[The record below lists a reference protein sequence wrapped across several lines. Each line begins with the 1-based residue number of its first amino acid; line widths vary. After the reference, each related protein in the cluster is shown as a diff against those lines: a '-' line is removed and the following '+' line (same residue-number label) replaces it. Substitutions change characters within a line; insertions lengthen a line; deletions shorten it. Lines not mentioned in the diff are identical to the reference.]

1 MVATVRPASPG
12 GLEALES
19 LAPGDVVK
27 LLAAAVEDDPRA
39 ATLDGAVTCVARWG
53 LAKTT
58 LDDVA
63 RAAGCSRATVYRQ
76 FPGGKAA
83 LLDAVV
89 TREVGRL
96 LFACVQLAEDVDD
109 LEEYL
114 VEVIVTASRF
124 LDRHEALSYL
134 LRHEPETLAPWL
146 AFDRLDVVLGVAR
159 AVLGPPAARFAEAAR
174 AEEVMEWGARMVI
187 SYALTPSSTVRL
199 TDRDHAR
206 RLVRTYLLP
215 GSQHH
220 PIDLVPPIHI
230 PIPC

>member
-1 MVATVRPASPG
+1 MVVTVRPVRPG
-12 GLEALES
+12 GLEEIEALASGDVAARLALAVADSPLTPTIDGALE
-19 LAPGDVVK
+19 
-27 LLAAAVEDDPRA
+27 
-39 ATLDGAVTCVARWG
+39 CVARWG
-53 LAKTT
+53 LQKTT

-63 RAAGCSRATVYRQ
+63 RASGCSRATVYRQ
-76 FPGGKAA
+76 FPGGKSA

-96 LFACVQLAEDVDD
+96 LLDCVRLADAVDG

-114 VEVIVTASRF
+114 VEVIVTAARF
-124 LDRHEALSYL
+124 LDRHEALGYL

-146 AFDRLDVVLGVAR
+146 AFDRLDVVLAVAR
-159 AVLGPPAARFAEAAR
+159 AILGPPASRFVEADR

-187 SYALTPSSTVRL
+187 SYALTPSSSVRL

-206 RLVRTYLLP
+206 RLVSTYLLP
-215 GSQHH
+215 GAPHL
-220 PIDLVPPIHI
+220 PLDLVPPIHI